1 MSLVDICYKYK
12 TNKFQHGF
20 ADFYN
25 KILFNYKNDI
35 KSIFEIGILFGC
47 SLASW
52 NEYFPNAKIYG
63 IDKKPINMKNN
74 NIKTFV
80 CHQNDEKLL
89 NNIIDETGNFD
100 IIIDDGSH
108 DMDHQQI
115 SLGILFKNVNSEGF
129 YILEDLH
136 TSTNFYTNS
145 SNYKRKKDK
154 SNSTLRMV
162 FNYIETKKI
171 KSEYLDEKTCEYIEN
186 NIKHCYLYHNNHRSK
201 CSITVVFQ
209 KK

>member
-1 MSLVDICYKYK
+1 MSLVDISNKFK
-12 TNKFQHGF
+12 TDKFQHGF

-25 KILFNYKNDI
+25 KIFFEYKDKI
-35 KSIFEIGILFGC
+35 KSIFEIGILYGS

-63 IDKKPINMKNN
+63 IDKNAIDMKNN
-74 NIKTFV
+74 NIKTFI
-80 CHQNDEKLL
+80 CHQNDEKQL
-89 NNIIDETGNFD
+89 NNIINETGNFD

-108 DMDHQQI
+108 DLDHQQK
-115 SLGILFKNVNSEGF
+115 SLGILFKNVNSQGF
-129 YILEDLH
+129 YIIEDIH
-136 TSTNFYTNS
+136 TSTDFYTNP

-154 SNSTLRMV
+154 SNSTLKMV
-162 FNYIETKKI
+162 FNYIETKNI
-171 KSEYLDEKTCEYIEN
+171 KSEYLDNKTCEYIQN
-186 NIKHCYLYHNNHRSK
+186 NIKQCYLYHNNHRSK

>member
-1 MSLVDICYKYK
+1 MSLVDISNKYK
-12 TNKFQHGF
+12 TDKFHRGF

-25 KILFNYKNDI
+25 KILFNYRNNI
-35 KSIFEIGILFGC
+35 KSIFEIGILYGS

-52 NEYFPNAKIYG
+52 NEYFSNAKIYG
-63 IDKKPINMKNN
+63 IDKNSIDMKNN

-89 NNIIDETGNFD
+89 HSIIKETGNFD
-100 IIIDDGSH
+100 IIIDDGS
-108 DMDHQQI
+108 QQI

-129 YILEDLH
+129 YIIEDIH
-136 TSTNFYTNS
+136 TSTDFYTNS

-162 FNYIETKKI
+162 FNYMETKKLKVNIYMI
-171 KSEYLDEKTCEYIEN
+171 KLV
-186 NIKHCYLYHNNHRSK
+186 NI
-201 CSITVVFQ
+201 
-209 KK
+209 

>member
-1 MSLVDICYKYK
+1 MSLVDISKKNK
-12 TNKFQHGF
+12 TDKFQHGF

-35 KSIFEIGILFGC
+35 KSIFEIGILYGS
-47 SLASW
+47 SLTSW

-63 IDKKPINMKNN
+63 IDKNSIDMKNN

-89 NNIIDETGNFD
+89 SSIIDKTGNFD

-108 DMDHQQI
+108 DLDHQQI
-115 SLGILFKNVNSEGF
+115 SLGILFKNVNSNGF
-129 YILEDLH
+129 YIIEDIH
-136 TSTNFYTNS
+136 TSTDFYKNS
-145 SNYKRKKDK
+145 SNYKRKEDK
-154 SNSTLRMV
+154 SNSTLRMI

-171 KSEYLDEKTCEYIEN
+171 KSEYLDTKTSEYIEN
-186 NIKHCYLYHNNHRSK
+186 SVKQCYLYHNNNGQK
-201 CSITVVFQ
+201 CSISVILQ
-209 KK
+209 KI